1 MTTSEKYDG
10 RLLADASLWRDSKV
24 MRSLLERIKATTTQ
38 PWNIMEVCG
47 GQTFT
52 LSRYRFE
59 ELLPSEIK
67 MVHGPGCPVCVTPAE
82 TIDAAIEL
90 ALRPD
95 VILCSFGDMMR
106 VPGNRGSLLRAK
118 AEGADIRLLYSP
130 LDALKIAVANP
141 GKQVVFFAIGFETT
155 APLYAMLAEKAA
167 KSHIPNF
174 SLLTS
179 LFTVP
184 PAVRMIKNDSSCQVD
199 ALLGAGHVCAVT
211 GMEEYHLLAQE
222 FSMPV
227 VITGFEPVDMLL
239 GILHAVEML
248 EAGEVGAVNAYP
260 RAVHSKGNPVALGL
274 VCKIFEP
281 SDAEWRGIG
290 TIPASGLKLREDFKH
305 IDAATRF
312 NLTYTRHSPQNCAE
326 CIAGKIMKGL
336 ATPGDCPH
344 FAKGCTPQSPL
355 GAPMVSGEGTCAAY
369 YRYNR

>member
-1 MTTSEKYDG
+1 MNTSEKYNG
-10 RLLADASLWRDSKV
+10 QLLTDASLWRDSKV
-24 MRSLLERIKATTTQ
+24 MRSLLERIHASTTR
-38 PWNIMEVCG
+38 PWHIMEVCG

-59 ELLPSEIK
+59 ELLPSKIR

-82 TIDAAIEL
+82 TIDASISL

-118 AEGADIRLLYSP
+118 SEGADIRLLYSP
-130 LDALKIAVANP
+130 LDALKIALANP
-141 GKQVVFFAIGFETT
+141 KKQVIFFAIGFETT
-155 APLYAMLAEKAA
+155 APLYAMLAEKATKA
-167 KSHIPNF
+167 SIPNF

-184 PAVRMIKNDSSCQVD
+184 PAVRMIKKDSSCRVD

-211 GMEEYHLLAQE
+211 GIGQYHELARG

-239 GILHAVEML
+239 GILRSVEML
-248 EAGEVGAVNAYP
+248 ETGEAGAVNAYT
-260 RAVHSKGNPVALGL
+260 RAVHPQGNPVALEL
-274 VCKIFEP
+274 VNNVFEP
-281 SDAEWRGIG
+281 CDAEWRGIG
-290 TIPASGLKLREDFKH
+290 KILSSGLKLRGDFRY

-312 NLTYTRHSPQNCAE
+312 NIACTGNRAQTYTG
-326 CIAGKIMKGL
+326 CIAGNIMKGL
-336 ATPGDCPH
+336 ATPCDCPY
-344 FAKGCTPQSPL
+344 FAKGCTPQAPL

-369 YRYNR
+369 YRYNQ

>member
-1 MTTSEKYDG
+1 MTTLEKYDA
-10 RLLADASLWRDSKV
+10 RLLTDASLWRDSKV
-24 MRSLLERIKATTTQ
+24 MRSLLERIKATATR

-59 ELLPSEIK
+59 ELLPSCIR

-82 TIDAAIEL
+82 TIDAAIGL
-90 ALRPD
+90 AMRPD
-95 VILCSFGDMMR
+95 VIFCSFGDMMR

-118 AEGADIRLLYSP
+118 ADGADIRLLYSP
-130 LDALKIAVANP
+130 LDALKIAMANP
-141 GKQVVFFAIGFETT
+141 EKQVVFFAIGFETT

-167 KSHIPNF
+167 RASISNF

-184 PAVRMIKNDSSCQVD
+184 PAVRMIKNDSSCRVD

-211 GMEEYHLLAQE
+211 GIGQYHELARE

-239 GILHAVEML
+239 GILRAVEML
-248 EAGEVGAVNAYP
+248 ETGEVDAVNAYT
-260 RAVHSKGNPVALGL
+260 RAVHPQGNPVALEL
-274 VCKIFEP
+274 IYKVFEP
-281 SDAEWRGIG
+281 CDAEWRGIG
-290 TIPASGLKLREDFKH
+290 TIPSSGLKLHGDFKN
-305 IDAATRF
+305 IDAANRF
-312 NLTYTRHSPQNCAE
+312 NIADTGNQAQTYTG

-336 ATPGDCPH
+336 AVPCDCPH
-344 FAKGCTPQSPL
+344 FANGCTPQSPL
-355 GAPMVSGEGTCAAY
+355 GAPMVSGEGTCSAY

>member
-24 MRSLLERIKATTTQ
+24 MRSLLERIKATTTR

-174 SLLTS
+174 SRTG
-179 LFTVP
+179 P
-184 PAVRMIKNDSSCQVD
+184 DSSPCNSASPGSPLATTGSSSTGFLPLLRSGARQATATRS
-199 ALLGAGHVCAVT
+199 ALLAPQVERKALHFQAFRQPELT
-211 GMEEYHLLAQE
+211 GSCCL
-222 FSMPV
+222 
-227 VITGFEPVDMLL
+227 
-239 GILHAVEML
+239 
-248 EAGEVGAVNAYP
+248 
-260 RAVHSKGNPVALGL
+260 
-274 VCKIFEP
+274 
-281 SDAEWRGIG
+281 
-290 TIPASGLKLREDFKH
+290 
-305 IDAATRF
+305 
-312 NLTYTRHSPQNCAE
+312 
-326 CIAGKIMKGL
+326 IA
-336 ATPGDCPH
+336 
-344 FAKGCTPQSPL
+344 
-355 GAPMVSGEGTCAAY
+355 
-369 YRYNR
+369 